1 MIVDVAV
8 YEHGKRL
15 DGALSPADAHSA
27 ARAASGRFA
36 WIGLVEPSA
45 EELAEVADVYQF
57 HPLAVEDA
65 LHAHQRPKLEAYDG
79 SLFVVLKTSRYVDR
93 NSVFE
98 FGEVMVFLGADYV
111 VTVRHGADCD
121 LPVVRRQLEA
131 DPERLALSRH
141 RASQLSRSSRKRDR
155 GAA

>member
-27 ARAASGRFA
+27 ARSASGRFA

-45 EELAEVADVYQF
+45 DELAEVADVYQF

-98 FGEVMVFLGADYV
+98 FGEDG
-111 VTVRHGADCD
+111 
-121 LPVVRRQLEA
+121 
-131 DPERLALSRH
+131 RL
-141 RASQLSRSSRKRDR
+141 SSRWTWYQAGSERWLETITLERVD
-155 GAA
+155 